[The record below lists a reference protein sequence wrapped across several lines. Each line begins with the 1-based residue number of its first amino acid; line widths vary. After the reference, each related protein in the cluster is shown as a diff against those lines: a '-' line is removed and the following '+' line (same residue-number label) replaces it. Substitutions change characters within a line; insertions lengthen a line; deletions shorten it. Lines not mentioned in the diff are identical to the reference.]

1 MVDGSALLRLV
12 HLSDLHHQ
20 IDWRKRSLWSSGW
33 RGAPGRFELHALG
46 RLRRFAGVERRIVRL
61 VEQVLALTPD
71 RVILTGDLT
80 ALGEA
85 SELRHARALLEPF
98 IAAGLLVVVPGNHDR
113 YTDARSSA
121 FELVF
126 ADLLTSDLAELADA
140 RGYPFV
146 KLVGERHALVG
157 LDSTR
162 VQGWSHYLVGRL
174 GASQLRALARVLEH
188 PALHKRTVLLL
199 AHHGPAGPSG
209 AFDWNESGL
218 IDAAALLRTIR
229 HARWCSSTGTRTTA
243 TGTGPARRAHS
254 SPAQLHRAR
263 RVLGSA
269 GGRSPRAGGGGP
281 PAPLSGQGFRR
292 AACASLAL
300 SEGKREHLLCL
311 AGPDELSE

>member
-1 MVDGSALLRLV
+1 VLRLA

-46 RLRRFAGVERRIVRL
+46 RLRRFAGVEQRIQRL
-61 VEQVLALTPD
+61 VEQVLALAPD

-80 ALGEA
+80 ALGDA
-85 SELRHARALLEPF
+85 SELQHARALLEPF
-98 IAAGLLVVVPGNHDR
+98 IAAGLLVVIPGNHDR
-113 YTDARSSA
+113 YTDAQSSA

-126 ADLLTSDLAELADA
+126 GDLLTSDLPELADA

-146 KLVGERHALVG
+146 KLVGEHHALVG

-162 VQGWSHYLVGRL
+162 VQGWGHYVVGRL

-188 PALHKRTVLLL
+188 PTLEKRTVLLL

-218 IDAAALLRTIR
+218 LDAGALLHTIR
-229 HARWCSSTGTRTTA
+229 HRPVVLLHG
-243 TGTGPARRAHS
+243 HS
-254 SPAQLHRAR
+254 HQRFWHRAR
-263 RVLGSA
+263 YGRPHLIA
-269 GGRSPRAGGGGP
+269 GGSSTERPGFWEVHVDDHRALE
-281 PAPLSGQGFRR
+281 AVAHPLR
-292 AACASLAL
+292 
-300 SEGKREHLLCL
+300 
-311 AGPDELSE
+311 